1 MGRRAWGEWQRAKKK
16 MGETKEG
23 LFGEAGDR
31 QGAVCR
37 ELILNEWGC
46 LPEGREEEGLKLCVC
61 LCVFFVCFCMREW
74 LREYPRKLLETSSWG
89 ICQLS
94 IL

>member
-1 MGRRAWGEWQRAKKK
+1 MGRRAWGDWQRAKKK
-16 MGETKEG
+16 MGDTKEG

-46 LPEGREEEGLKLCVC
+46 LPEGLLWRCWGLEWEE
-61 LCVFFVCFCMREW
+61 R
-74 LREYPRKLLETSSWG
+74 YPLALPE
-89 ICQLS
+89 QLPALPAGWELGEAGPS
-94 IL
+94 FASM

>member
-1 MGRRAWGEWQRAKKK
+1 MGRRGWGEWQRAKKK

-31 QGAVCR
+31 QGPVWR
-37 ELILNEWGC
+37 DRILNEWGC

-61 LCVFFVCFCMREW
+61 LCVCVFFFFAWENGSGSVLGSFW
-74 LREYPRKLLETSSWG
+74 KHLAGVVVS
-89 ICQLS
+89 
-94 IL
+94 